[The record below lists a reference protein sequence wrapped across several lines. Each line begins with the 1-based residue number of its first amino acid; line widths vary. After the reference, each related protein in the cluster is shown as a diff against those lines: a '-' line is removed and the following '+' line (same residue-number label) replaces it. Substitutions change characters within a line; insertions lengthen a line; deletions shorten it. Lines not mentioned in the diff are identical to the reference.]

1 LNYTEARAYLFNRHQ
16 KGLKL
21 GLERMNTL
29 LYLIGQPQNAYASV
43 HIAGTNGKGSTAAML
58 AAVLSKAG
66 YRTGLYTSPHLIDMR
81 ERIQI
86 DGKTI
91 GRDELVSLLNN
102 ISGDI
107 DHTDASFFECITAL
121 AFLHFKNREVD
132 IAVVETGLGGRLDAT
147 NVMRPVLSI
156 VTEIGLDHTKILGKT
171 LKPIAVEKAGIFKS
185 GIPCI
190 IGSRNKS
197 VNAFFTQRAE
207 ETGCP
212 ISFSES
218 AVKFRH
224 IRLTE
229 TGSWMLAITKA
240 REYPDLFLNLAGEHQ
255 LNNLATVLLAIDQ
268 LVNFG
273 WNISVHAVRQ
283 GLSSVKWPARLDLIR
298 KRPKILLDSA
308 HNAPGMKR
316 LAKAVRTLFSFER
329 LILIFGVLED
339 KDYRTMFRTIA
350 PLTSCIILT
359 TPLSE
364 RALPAEKLEALA
376 RAENRTYWIR
386 PGIKDALSLALSMA
400 DRNDMIVGTGSIYFV
415 GELLRLCKKSKQ
427 LFLT

>member
-1 LNYTEARAYLFNRHQ
+1 LNYTQARAYLFNRHQ

-21 GLERMNTL
+21 GLERMNIL
-29 LYLIGQPQNAYASV
+29 LDLIGQPQNDYPSV

-86 DGKTI
+86 DGKSI
-91 GRDELVSLLNN
+91 GRDELVSLLNHL
-102 ISGDI
+102 SPHI
-107 DHTDASFFECITAL
+107 DYIDASFFECITAM
-121 AFLHFKNREVD
+121 AFLYFRNRRVD

-147 NVMRPVLSI
+147 NTLVPVLSI

-171 LKPIAVEKAGIFKS
+171 LKPIAAEKAGIFKP
-185 GIPCI
+185 GVPCI

-197 VNAFFTQRAE
+197 VNAYFMQKAE

-212 ISFSES
+212 ISFSAS
-218 AVKFRH
+218 AVKFRQV
-224 IRLTE
+224 RLTE
-229 TGSWMLAITKA
+229 TGSWVHAITEE
-240 REYPDLFLNLAGEHQ
+240 RQYPDLFLNLAGEHQ
-255 LNNLATVLLAIDQ
+255 LNNLATALLAIDK
-268 LVNFG
+268 LADFG
-273 WNISVHAVRQ
+273 WSTTLQAVKQ

-298 KRPKILLDSA
+298 SYPKILLDSA

-316 LAKAVRTLFSFER
+316 LAKAVNTLYSFKQ

-350 PLTSCIILT
+350 PLADHIILT

-376 RAENRTYWIR
+376 RAENKPCWVQ
-386 PGIKDALSLALSMA
+386 PDIKDAFSLALTMA
-400 DRNDMIVGTGSIYFV
+400 GRNDMIIGTGSIYFV
-415 GELLRLCKKSKQ
+415 GELLRLCKKSKIH
-427 LFLT
+427 F